1 MNIKNLDKYLD
12 PPDEPEAEY
21 CESCG
26 EEMEILDN
34 FDGQRYTK
42 CVNQY
47 CPDKHVGIMKEMAEL
62 IVDQAETIDELKTKI
77 RRLEFKHWV
86 DTVSKQVEE
95 QNE

>member
-1 MNIKNLDKYLD
+1 MTIKNLDKYLD

-26 EEMEILDN
+26 EELEWENSSILPLK
-34 FDGQRYTK
+34 GGLK
-42 CVNQY
+42 CTNPF

-62 IVDQAETIDELKTKI
+62 IVDQAETIDKLKTKI

-86 DTVSKQVEE
+86 DTASKQVEE
-95 QNE
+95 